1 MKKLLILF
9 CFSVVS
15 LTLKAQTT
23 TNIFNTLDAGST
35 PTGYIF
41 TVSASS
47 FANGKKKI
55 EAKDPATM
63 LTQIDIQKADTFRLN
78 GRNLELSIERDGIP
92 ALSVNLHTLFTAGAG
107 IAINASGVISST
119 ATAPD
124 GSETK
129 VSAGTSISVT
139 GAGTTASP
147 YVINSTGDNSTTN
160 EIQTI
165 SLASGT
171 LSLSLGGGSVVLP
184 VADGSETKV
193 TAGTGIGIT
202 GAGTT
207 ASPYVFTPVD
217 QSATNELQTLSLSN
231 STFTLSNGGGS
242 VTLKRWVYKAH
253 TKAVATATLTIPAG
267 APTALTDI
275 QVYIGGVKMTPSSD
289 NYTVSG
295 TTLTFVQGAPA
306 ADVEILYWE

>member
-1 MKKLLILF
+1 MKKSLILLL
-9 CFSVVS
+9 FSIVS
-15 LTLKAQTT
+15 FALTAQTT
-23 TNIFNTLDAGST
+23 TNAVNTLDAGSAA
-35 PTGYIF
+35 TGAIF
-41 TVSASS
+41 RVSAST
-47 FANGKKKI
+47 FANGKKKFEVVAI
-55 EAKDPATM
+55 TSIISAGGGISIDAAGVISSTI
-63 LTQIDIQKADTFRLN
+63 TQAN
-78 GRNLELSIERDGIP
+78 GAETKIN
-92 ALSVNLHTLFTAGAG
+92 AGAG
-107 IAINASGVISST
+107 ISLSGLGTTASPYIVTST

-129 VSAGTSISVT
+129 VSAGSGISIS
-139 GAGTTASP
+139 GLGTVASP
-147 YVINSTGDNSTTN
+147 YSFSASDASATN

-165 SLASGT
+165 SLSSGT

-184 VADGSETKV
+184 TADGSETKV
-193 TAGTGIGIT
+193 SAGSGIGIT
-202 GAGTT
+202 GLGTT
-207 ASPYVFTPVD
+207 ASPYVVTNSGD
-217 QSATNELQTLSLSN
+217 GDNSATNEIQTLSLSN

-275 QVYIGGVKMTPSSD
+275 LVYIGGVKMTPSSD

-295 TTLTFVQGAPA
+295 TTLTFVNGAPA

>member
-1 MKKLLILF
+1 MKKILIFFAL
-9 CFSVVS
+9 SIVS
-15 LTLKAQTT
+15 IALSAQTT
-23 TNIFNTLDAGST
+23 TNAVNTLDAGSAA
-35 PTGYIF
+35 TGSIF
-41 TVSASS
+41 RVSASS
-47 FANGKKKI
+47 FANGKKRF
-55 EAKDPATM
+55 ELASPAS
-63 LTQIDIQKADTFRLN
+63 LLAELDIQQADTFRLN
-78 GRNLELSIERDGIP
+78 GRNLELSLQRDGIP

-119 ATAPD
+119 ASAPD

-129 VSAGTSISVT
+129 VNAGTAISVT

-165 SLASGT
+165 SLSANT
-171 LSLSLGGGSVVLP
+171 LSLSLGGGSVILP

-217 QSATNELQTLSLSN
+217 QSATNEIQTLSLSN

-242 VTLKRWVYKAH
+242 VTLKRWVYKTH
-253 TKAVATATLTIPAG
+253 TKAVATATMTIPAG

-275 QVYIGGVKMTPSSD
+275 QVYIGGVKMTPSTD

-295 TTLTFVQGAPA
+295 TTLTFVQGAPG